1 MSENKIQAAE
11 VAINALKDYQQLM
24 RILPK
29 LKTEQATELTT
40 QAVATVSAMAKDYT
54 GRI

>member
-29 LKTEQATELTT
+29 LKTGQATELAT
-40 QAVATVSAMAKDYT
+40 QAVMTVSAMAKDYA